1 MNPANDLSPAA
12 SRRHALARIGAL
24 GALAALPLGSA
35 RAAGYPARPIRL
47 IVPSAAGGSP
57 DVICRVLADEF
68 PAVVGQPLVIENK
81 PGASGN
87 NGMGEVARAEP
98 DGYTLGYANVGTM
111 AINRS
116 LYARLPY
123 DPDTLTGI
131 AITGTV
137 QNALVVRNDLPV
149 KSVQE
154 FIQYARARP
163 GRLMMGSA
171 GNGTTGHLGGE
182 LFKAMTG
189 TFMVHVPYRGSPAAV
204 QDLIGGQIDLM
215 FDNLASIGPHV
226 KQGRV
231 RALGVSGPRR
241 SPLFPELPTIQE
253 AGVKGYETVAWGGLV
268 GPRGMSAEVVALLNA
283 AVNRIVAM
291 PAVRERYAK
300 LAVETMMSTPNLIM
314 TMAKLETPRWADV
327 IKRSGAKV
335 E

>member
-1 MNPANDLSPAA
+1 MNPVDDHSCPAG
-12 SRRHALARIGAL
+12 RRALLARLASL
-24 GALAALPLGSA
+24 GALAALPVVGA
-35 RAAGYPARPIRL
+35 RAAAYPARPIKL

-68 PAVVGQPLVIENK
+68 HGVVGQPLVIENK

-87 NGMGEVARAEP
+87 TGLGEVARAEP
-98 DGYTLGYANVGTM
+98 DGYTLGYANVGTL

-123 DPDTLTGI
+123 DPDTLSGI

-149 KSVQE
+149 KTVQE
-154 FIQYARARP
+154 LIQYARARP
-163 GRLMMGSA
+163 GKLMMGSA
-171 GNGTTGHLGGE
+171 GNGTTAHLGGE

-204 QDLIGGQIDLM
+204 QDLMGGQIDLM
-215 FDNLASIGPHV
+215 FDNLASIGSHV

-268 GPRGMSAEVVALLNA
+268 GPRGLAPDVVALLNA

-314 TMAKLETPRWADV
+314 TMAKLETPRWAEV

>member
-1 MNPANDLSPAA
+1 MNAVDDRFLTT
-12 SRRHALARIGAL
+12 SRRRALARLSSLA
-24 GALAALPLGSA
+24 ALAALPLSAA
-35 RAAGYPARPIRL
+35 RAAGYPVRPIKL

-57 DVICRVLADEF
+57 DVICRIIADEF
-68 PAVVGQPLVIENK
+68 PGVVGQPLVVENK

-87 NGMGEVARAEP
+87 NGMGELARAEP
-98 DGYTLGYANVGTM
+98 DGYTLGYANVGTL

-123 DPDTLTGI
+123 DPDTLSGI

-137 QNALVVRNDLPV
+137 QNALVVRNELPV
-149 KSVQE
+149 KTVQE
-154 FIQYARARP
+154 LIQYARARP

-215 FDNLASIGPHV
+215 FDNLASIGPHI

-241 SPLFPELPTIQE
+241 SPLFAELPTIQE
-253 AGVKGYETVAWGGLV
+253 SGVKGYETVAWGGLV
-268 GPRGMSAEVVALLNA
+268 GPRGLPAEIVTLLNA

-291 PAVRERYAK
+291 PAVRERFAK

-314 TMAKLETPRWADV
+314 TMAKLETPRWAEV